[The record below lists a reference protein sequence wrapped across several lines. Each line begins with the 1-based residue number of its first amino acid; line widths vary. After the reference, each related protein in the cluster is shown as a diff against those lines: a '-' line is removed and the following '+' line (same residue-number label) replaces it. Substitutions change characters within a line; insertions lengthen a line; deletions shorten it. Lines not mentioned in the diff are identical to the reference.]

1 MIDTIEKTQNILD
14 GINIT
19 RNMFPKGVWD
29 FAEKEQR
36 IVKKYKIEDDVFT
49 CPIEKS
55 YQLVTPYQSARTFN
69 KIPLN
74 IKFEEC
80 KSTPEELI
88 EQFLQDEDSMMN
100 WIDDIECPDPIYEKL
115 YKFQIVERIFMT
127 LAIDELNTEH
137 AWSKHQVQISNTVIM
152 ESDEIESQLKSN
164 PLFDDM
170 VKRASDIRKANIL
183 IAQETERSRK
193 KTIVENNYQM
203 WKALNEKYKAGEFE
217 EFITE

>member
-1 MIDTIEKTQNILD
+1 MIDTVEKTQNILD

-29 FAEKEQR
+29 FVEKEQR

-55 YQLVTPYQSARTFN
+55 YQLVTPYQSFKTFQ
-69 KIPLN
+69 KVPLN
-74 IKFEEC
+74 IKFEEF

-88 EQFLQDEDSMMN
+88 EQFLHDEDSMMN
-100 WIDDIECPDPIYEKL
+100 WIDDLECPDPIFEGCKR
-115 YKFQIVERIFMT
+115 FQIVERIYMT
-127 LAIDELNTEH
+127 LSVDELNPEEN
-137 AWSKHQVQISNTVIM
+137 WSKQQVQIANNVIM

-193 KTIVENNYQM
+193 KNIIENNYQM

>member
-1 MIDTIEKTQNILD
+1 MIDTVEKTQNILD

-19 RNMFPKGVWD
+19 RSMFPKGLWD

-55 YQLVTPYQSARTFN
+55 YQLVTPYQSSRTFHRV
-69 KIPLN
+69 PLN
-74 IKFEEC
+74 IKFEEF

-88 EQFLQDEDSMMN
+88 EQFLHDEDSMMN
-100 WIDDIECPDPIYEKL
+100 WIDDLECPDPIFEGCKR
-115 YKFQIVERIFMT
+115 FQIVERIYMT
-127 LAIDELNTEH
+127 LSIDELNPEEN
-137 AWSKHQVQISNTVIM
+137 WSKHQVQIANNVIM

-193 KTIVENNYQM
+193 RNIIENNYQM

>member
-19 RNMFPKGVWD
+19 RSMFPKGVWD

-137 AWSKHQVQISNTVIM
+137 AWSKHQVQISNIVIM

-193 KTIVENNYQM
+193 KTIIENNYQM

>member
-1 MIDTIEKTQNILD
+1 MIDTVEKTQNILD

-19 RNMFPKGVWD
+19 RSMFPKGVWD

-55 YQLVTPYQSARTFN
+55 YQLVSPYQSARTFQRV
-69 KIPLN
+69 PLN
-74 IKFEEC
+74 IKFEEF

-88 EQFLQDEDSMMN
+88 EQFLHDEDSMMN
-100 WIDDIECPDPIYEKL
+100 WIDDLECPDPIFEGCKR
-115 YKFQIVERIFMT
+115 FQIVERIYMT
-127 LAIDELNTEH
+127 LSVDELNPEEN
-137 AWSKHQVQISNTVIM
+137 WSKQQVQIANNVIM

-170 VKRASDIRKANIL
+170 VKRASEIRKANIL

-193 KTIVENNYQM
+193 KTIIENNYQM